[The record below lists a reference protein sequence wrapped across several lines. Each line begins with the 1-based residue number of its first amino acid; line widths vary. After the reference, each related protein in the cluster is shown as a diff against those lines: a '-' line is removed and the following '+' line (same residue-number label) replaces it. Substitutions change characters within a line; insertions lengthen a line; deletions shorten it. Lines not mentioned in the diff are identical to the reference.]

1 MVFNTTTGGVRME
14 QDYKKFIDLLQTIPI
29 RCTYKRDEPYSLT
42 EEELQ
47 EFYLLSDTEGD
58 EDACNILRPLY
69 KKYRSGTDRGKR
81 TMPELIVRG
90 IYFIIFREMTVI
102 YNNDLVS
109 EPRDRK
115 LLEQDNKLHRRVFP
129 KCSNRVFQ
137 LLGDKNCKLQSRMG
151 IQPLKDFTMI
161 YYEPVKFHS
170 TSGRDML
177 FRELIVSILYQSN
190 YSMFIDLSGEDTI
203 LQDFYYCDEEVI
215 YCNDSV
221 TANFYYILQTR
232 YKDFCKIVKM
242 RVKGLQGDLN
252 QILYE
257 YRQTIED
264 RKLFRIEEFYS
275 KCSTEF
281 KAKAEKKI
289 DSFKKPLIL
298 TYPLFEEYAD
308 EDLAYRWMMVL
319 LGRRYHWSLE
329 DLKRNINQILD
340 TNIRWLQMRISKAM
354 IAWGNGVKEFLSD
367 IQDGN
372 VGFLSLPYEGE
383 LKRIPPTIEVK
394 KKFSFYENTAKRKE
408 RMQVALKKRHYA
420 ESIEDFKGNYENIY
434 VDSRIRKGFLFYDYK
449 IARREGE
456 VLAFQRFAED
466 NECFWAFVCK
476 EEDSFWI
483 EKLSSDKQRSC
494 NIIGVDKTSK
504 YGAILWSI
512 GFCLDT
518 VIVTNVEV
526 KIVFYEWFM
535 RLQKGVSMD
544 DPLEWEKT
552 IRVDNWSSWKSRNS
566 RSEYEE

>member
-1 MVFNTTTGGVRME
+1 ME
-14 QDYKKFIDLLQTIPI
+14 RDLKEFIELLEKFPI
-29 RCTYKRDEPYSLT
+29 RCTYKRDKPYSLT
-42 EEELQ
+42 DKELQ
-47 EFYLLSDTEGD
+47 EFYLLSESKGV
-58 EDACNILRPLY
+58 EDACNIIRPIY
-69 KKYRSGTDRGKR
+69 KKYRSGTDQGKR

-102 YNNDLVS
+102 YNKDLDS

-115 LLEQDNKLHRRVFP
+115 LLEQDKKLHRRVFP

-137 LLGDKNCKLQSRMG
+137 HLGEKNCKLQSRMG

-170 TSGRDML
+170 TGNRDML
-177 FRELIVSILYQSN
+177 FRELIVNILYQSD

-203 LQDFYYCDEEVI
+203 LQDFYYCDKEVI

-221 TANFYYILQTR
+221 TANFYYVLQTR

-242 RVKGLQGDLN
+242 RVIGLQGDLN
-252 QILYE
+252 QIIDE
-257 YRQTIED
+257 YCRNIKD
-264 RKLFRIEEFYS
+264 RKLFCIQEFYS
-275 KCSTEF
+275 KCSSEF
-281 KAKAEKKI
+281 KTVAERKI
-289 DSFKKPLIL
+289 NSFKTPLIL
-298 TYPLFEEYAD
+298 TYPLFEEDAD
-308 EDLAYRWMMVL
+308 EDLAYQWMMVL
-319 LGRRYHWSLE
+319 LCGRFHWSLE
-329 DLKRNINQILD
+329 DLKKNINQILD
-340 TNIRWLQMRISKAM
+340 TNIRWFQMRISKAM
-354 IAWGNGVKEFLSD
+354 IAWGNGVNEFLSD

-420 ESIEDFKGNYENIY
+420 ESIEDFRGNYDNIY
-434 VDSRIRKGFLFYDYK
+434 IDSRIRKGFLFYDST
-449 IARREGE
+449 ITRRNEE
-456 VLAFQRFAED
+456 LLAFQQFVED

-476 EEDSFWI
+476 KEDGFWI
-483 EKLSSDKQRSC
+483 EKLCSDEQRGC
-494 NIIGVDKTSK
+494 KIIEVDKTSK
-504 YGAILWSI
+504 YGAILGVT

-526 KIVFYEWFM
+526 KIISYEWFS
-535 RLQKGVSMD
+535 RLQEGITLD

-552 IRVDNWSSWKSRNS
+552 IRVDNLSSWKSNNS